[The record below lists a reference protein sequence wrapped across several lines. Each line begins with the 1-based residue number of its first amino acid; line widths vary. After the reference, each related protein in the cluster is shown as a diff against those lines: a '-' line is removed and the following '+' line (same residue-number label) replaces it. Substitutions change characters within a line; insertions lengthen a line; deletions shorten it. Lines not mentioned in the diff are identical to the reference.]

1 MILAVIQVREKRFD
15 EALANARK
23 CYELEPNYINSIYIL
38 GHVLTYVGKQEAEE
52 AIGLIKKV
60 MRLNPNFRPQYPHSL
75 ARAYQLTGQIDKAIE
90 WDKVTVQKNPK
101 WAEPHID
108 LAAIYAE
115 LGREDEMRSEA
126 AEVLRLKPDF
136 RIKGYLETASLP
148 KDPAFGERRRAM
160 LRKAG
165 LPE

>member
-1 MILAVIQVREKRFD
+1 M
-15 EALANARK
+15 
-23 CYELEPNYINSIYIL
+23 
-38 GHVLTYVGKQEAEE
+38 LTYVGKEEAEE

-60 MRLNPNFRPQYPHSL
+60 MRLNPDFRPQYPHSL
-75 ARAYQLTGQIDKAIE
+75 GRAYQLTGRIDKAIE
-90 WDKVTVQKNPK
+90 WHKVAAQKNPK
-101 WAEPHID
+101 WAVPHID

-136 RIKGYLETASLP
+136 RIKGYIDTASLP
-148 KDPAFGERRRAM
+148 KDPTFGERMRAM
-160 LRKAG
+160 LLKAG